1 MEYWQRNKDGKHFDN
16 EEDAY
21 LDCLDN
27 EDEAVLEN
35 YLRDFS
41 SLSFGDLLH
50 WAMGEQAFWEHF
62 QDEITETREMIFDDN
77 YSYWIESPNETE
89 TNPTE

>member
-1 MEYWQRNKDGKHFDN
+1 MEYWQRDEDGKRFDD

-21 LDCLDN
+21 LDYLDN
-27 EDEAVLEN
+27 EDETTLEN
-35 YLRDFS
+35 YLCNFS
-41 SLSFGDLLH
+41 FLSFRDLLH

-62 QDEITETREMIFDDN
+62 QDEITEAREMIFNDN

-89 TNPTE
+89 INPTE